1 MTSHFGLLVLFA
13 AFVSLIFAVL
23 TRDQPGAQ
31 LRFGL
36 TLIAGFI
43 GAAIALG
50 WVMYA
55 FPW

>member
-13 AFVSLIFAVL
+13 AFVSLIFSVL
-23 TRDQPGAQ
+23 TRDQPAAQ

-36 TLIAGFI
+36 SLVAGFV

>member
-13 AFVSLIFAVL
+13 MFVSLVFAVL
-23 TRDQPGAQ
+23 TRDQPMAQ
-31 LRFGL
+31 LWFGL
-36 TLIAGFI
+36 SLLGGFI
-43 GAAIALG
+43 GAAVVIG